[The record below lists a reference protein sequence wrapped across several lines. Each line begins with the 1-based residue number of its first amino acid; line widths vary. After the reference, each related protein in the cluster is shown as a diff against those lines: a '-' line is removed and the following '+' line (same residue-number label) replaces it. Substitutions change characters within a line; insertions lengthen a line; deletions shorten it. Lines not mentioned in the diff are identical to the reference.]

1 MKSEK
6 MYIVW
11 AHPRADSLTAHIVEA
26 MQSQAAHH
34 AIDVTTLDLYRRG
47 FNPVLDVED
56 EPDWENPNKQYSPD
70 VHQLYSEL
78 EGHDT
83 LVVVFPLWWYSYPA
97 MIKGY
102 MDRVWNHGLAYGGK
116 GFPAKK
122 IRWVALVGGSQSGF
136 VKYGWEKNITDFL
149 TSCGSYLGVEDT
161 KITFLYNTIGVEE
174 DIADRE
180 SHYQS
185 LFAIAREVID
195 ETAN

>member
-26 MQSQAAHH
+26 MQSQAARH

-122 IRWVALVGGSQSGF
+122 NSLGGVGWRLTIRF
-136 VKYGWEKNITDFL
+136 CEIR
-149 TSCGSYLGVEDT
+149 LG
-161 KITFLYNTIGVEE
+161 KKHHRFPHQLWQLL
-174 DIADRE
+174 R
-180 SHYQS
+180 
-185 LFAIAREVID
+185 R
-195 ETAN
+195 